1 MMISAGYV
9 SPFVPPEWIAAHG
22 LRPEW
27 LALDCRQPGV
37 PQGAHRGLCPYA
49 GALIAEALSGTA
61 ADLLVLATTCDP
73 MRYAAAFLWA
83 NCSVPTFLLN
93 VPSTWQLPQS
103 RELYREELER
113 LGGFLVARGG
123 RSPTAERLIATVQRY
138 DEQRAVALKACGGMP
153 PGRWARTLSA
163 LRGALSLPCDV
174 ERPAVASSSS
184 PGEMDVPA
192 RQPETAGD
200 GCSSTQGDCRDT
212 GPEIP
217 LALVGGPQAAD
228 HAQFL
233 DLVSRAGGRVVLD
246 ASEGGERTLPGPI
259 DRHRLAADPLGELVR
274 AYFDT
279 IPDVFRRPNT
289 LLYEWL
295 AEQLPAR
302 GVRGILFRRYLFCD
316 LWNAELH
323 CLRERSGLPVLAID
337 VASDDDRETDR
348 SLGRIEAFLETLTL

>member
-1 MMISAGYV
+1 MISVGYV

-49 GALIAEALSGTA
+49 GALIAEAISGTA
-61 ADLLVLATTCDP
+61 TDLPVLTTTCDP
-73 MRYAAAFLWA
+73 MRYAAAHLWA
-83 NCSVPTFLLN
+83 NCAVPTFLLN
-93 VPSTWQLPQS
+93 VPSTWQRPQS
-103 RELYREELER
+103 RQLYREELER

-138 DEQRAVALKACGGMP
+138 DEQRAVALKARGGMP
-153 PGRWARTLSA
+153 PGRWARTLRA
-163 LRGALSLPCDV
+163 LRGDLSLPCDV
-174 ERPAVASSSS
+174 EGPRVASSLS
-184 PGEMDVPA
+184 PGAMDVPA
-192 RQPETAGD
+192 RQPETAGAVYP
-200 GCSSTQGDCRDT
+200 STPGDCRVT

-217 LALVGGPQAAD
+217 LALVGGPLLAD
-228 HAQFL
+228 GARFL
-233 DLVSRAGGRVVLD
+233 DLIARAGGHVVLD
-246 ASEGGERTLPGPI
+246 ASGGGERTLPGPI
-259 DRHRLAADPLGELVR
+259 DRRRLATDPLGELVR

-279 IPDVFRRPNT
+279 IPDVFRRPNS

-323 CLRERSGLPVLAID
+323 CLRERSSLPVLAID
-337 VASDDDRETDR
+337 VASDDDRETNR